1 MKLFVTGGTGYIGSH
16 TVVELLEAGHEV
28 TVFDNLVNS
37 SRSVLERIGTITGKT
52 PVFIEGDIRDAQLLR
67 QIFAGSGFDAVVH
80 FAGLKA
86 VGESIQKP
94 LEYYENNVS
103 GSITLY
109 QEMARAGIFKLVFS
123 SSATVYGEPDEL
135 PIREDTKLGS
145 PANPYGRTKLI
156 NEEICRDMALADN
169 RWHIALLRYFNP
181 VGAHSSGL
189 IGEDP
194 KGIPNN
200 LVPYIAQV
208 ATGQLRELTVFGN
221 DWPTPDGT
229 GVRDYIHVVD
239 LSMGH
244 LKALEYI
251 ARNPGIRIWNLG
263 TGRRYS
269 VLEMIAAFEK
279 ASGKKVPYRVAS
291 RRDGDVAA
299 CWADPGRAEQ
309 ELGWR
314 AELDLEAMMQD
325 VWRWQS
331 ANSSEQT

>member
-1 MKLFVTGGTGYIGSH
+1 MKLFITGGAGYIGSH

-28 TVFDNLVNS
+28 TVFDNLSNS
-37 SRSVLERIGTITGKT
+37 SRSVLERIVDITGKT

-67 QIFAGSGFDAVVH
+67 RILANAGFDAVLH

-86 VGESIQKP
+86 VGESIQKT
-94 LEYYENNVS
+94 LEYYENNVG
-103 GSITLY
+103 GSIALY
-109 QEMARAGIFKLVFS
+109 QEMAWAGIFKLVFS

-135 PIREDTKLGS
+135 PIREDTKLGN

-156 NEEICRDMALADN
+156 NEEICRDMAIADN

-189 IGEDP
+189 IGENP

-208 ATGQLRELTVFGN
+208 AAGRLRELTVFGN

-229 GVRDYIHVVD
+229 GVRDYVHVVD
-239 LSMGH
+239 LAKGH

-251 ARNPGIRIWNLG
+251 AKTSGTRVWNLG
-263 TGRRYS
+263 TGRGYS
-269 VLEMIAAFEK
+269 VFEMIAAFEK
-279 ASGKKVPYRVAS
+279 ASGKKIPFRIAS
-291 RRDGDVAA
+291 RRAGDVAS
-299 CWADPGRAEQ
+299 CWADSSRAER

-314 AELDLEAMMQD
+314 AESGLDAMMRD
-325 VWRWQS
+325 AWRWQS
-331 ANSSEQT
+331 SPECGG

>member
-1 MKLFVTGGTGYIGSH
+1 MRLFITGGTGYIGSH
-16 TVVELLEAGHEV
+16 TVVELLDAGHEV

-37 SRSVLERIGTITGKT
+37 SQSVLERIAAITGKT
-52 PVFIEGDIRDAQLLR
+52 PGFIEGDIRDAQLLR

-94 LEYYENNVS
+94 LEYYENNVG

-123 SSATVYGEPDEL
+123 SSATVYGDPDEL
-135 PIREDTKLGS
+135 PVREDTKLGS

-208 ATGQLRELTVFGN
+208 AAGQLRELTVFGN

-239 LSMGH
+239 LAKGH
-244 LKALEYI
+244 IKALEYI
-251 ARNPGIRIWNLG
+251 AEKQGLRVWNLG
-263 TGRRYS
+263 TGLSYS
-269 VLEMIAAFEK
+269 VLEIIAAFEK
-279 ASGKKVPYRVAS
+279 ASGKNIPCRVAS

-314 AELDLEAMMQD
+314 AELDLEAMMRD
-325 VWRWQS
+325 VWHWQS
-331 ANSSEQT
+331 ASYLR